1 MNHQEKLLTFYKVIY
16 SERSIQPMAARIVA
30 EETERMIIA
39 TKQLFYAMEIHKLL
53 HFDNADMSAVSFAM
67 TVHGLLGIVA
77 LLSYTVA
84 VVFSPL
90 DYPGYNWMAQAVS
103 DLSASNAP
111 SLGLWNQLSSLYNI
125 CTLICAMMVCAGIQ
139 GKGSRLLRT
148 GQELP
153 ESKYNFA
160 LYNLFHKFRL
170 YNLHFPHCKDCNC
183 LLLHLHCYRLFL
195 RHSYPSPTL
204 LFHNPRFHIQV
215 QVPVIRQFLRHS
227 LFLN

>member
-84 VVFSPL
+84 VVFSHL
-90 DYPGYNWMAQAVS
+90 TIRD
-103 DLSASNAP
+103 
-111 SLGLWNQLSSLYNI
+111 I
-125 CTLICAMMVCAGIQ
+125 
-139 GKGSRLLRT
+139 T
-148 GQELP
+148 GWHRR
-153 ESKYNFA
+153 SV
-160 LYNLFHKFRL
+160 
-170 YNLHFPHCKDCNC
+170 
-183 LLLHLHCYRLFL
+183 
-195 RHSYPSPTL
+195 T
-204 LFHNPRFHIQV
+204 
-215 QVPVIRQFLRHS
+215 
-227 LFLN
+227 